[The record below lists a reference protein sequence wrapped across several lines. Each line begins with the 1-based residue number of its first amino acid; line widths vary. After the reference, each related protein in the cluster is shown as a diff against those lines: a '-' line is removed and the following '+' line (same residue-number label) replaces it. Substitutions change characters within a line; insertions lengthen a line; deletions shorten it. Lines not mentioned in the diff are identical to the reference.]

1 MSKKAMKLA
10 LEALKANY
18 ELINGSGNRFGLEG
32 AIDGYYSGC
41 FDVKGTNKKTNAA
54 IKALEEA
61 LAKQEQ
67 SEPVENR
74 FVRELR
80 EYGKTNQGAYLFPS
94 WDIHRALKYLDGY
107 TTPQQRKPLTH
118 KQVYKLWL
126 ARFETNEY
134 DDVFM
139 NFARA
144 IEAAH
149 GIKE

>member
-1 MSKKAMKLA
+1 MSKEAMKLA

-32 AIDGYYSGC
+32 AMDGYYSGC

-107 TTPQQRKPLTH
+107 TTPQQRTWVGLQDWEIKKLVGNDKYSDLLTA
-118 KQVYKLWL
+118 V
-126 ARFETNEY
+126 AI
-134 DDVFM
+134 
-139 NFARA
+139 A
-144 IEAAH
+144 IE
-149 GIKE
+149 KELKARNI